1 VTRRWVVR
9 GDPGSGKTT
18 LLRHLAA
25 RLAEESPPR
34 WVPVFQSL
42 PVLLRKREFLLD
54 RIERQMGRADHR
66 GMAAVLE
73 REGQEGRLLLLLD
86 GLDEVE
92 DREDAETLLRQL
104 SERWPRTPLVVTTR
118 PIGYRRFDAAFREL
132 ELQPFDR
139 ERRCCSSN
147 VRRLV
152 SWHGT

>member
-1 VTRRWVVR
+1 VAELSPAGEADQRLLDAEKGLSLLRGSFTMGELLELAPEVHPWVTRRWVVR

-92 DREDAETLLRQL
+92 DREDAETLLR
-104 SERWPRTPLVVTTR
+104 S
-118 PIGYRRFDAAFREL
+118 
-132 ELQPFDR
+132 
-139 ERRCCSSN
+139 C
-147 VRRLV
+147 V